1 MERGLFTVYRK
12 VLDGSD
18 AVTEQA
24 IRLCDNHVEIRRGR
38 AEEATSLAQ
47 IPRKECLGNCPW
59 REMKWR
65 RTAWVAEGYRLVGY
79 GTYENDRVQMVHE
92 TDPVPPEAQPRDERL
107 SLHWGTN
114 ALLTAQPL
122 EDALFDIAKALRS
135 EDVSASVQSR
145 YVEGW
150 TGLTVETDNRAWALK
165 LQPTGELTEVGQQEM
180 GARLLVA
187 DGTVPLLVLMR
198 IEDLFPGSIEFV
210 WLEQSD
216 AWLVEPAVARDDPHL
231 GDAVA
236 PFEKTLRVAAA
247 LDLLLARAELLG
259 EGTKGDPEPTW
270 F

>member
-12 VLDGSD
+12 MLDGSD
-18 AVTEQA
+18 AEMEWA
-24 IRLCDNHVEIRRGR
+24 IRLCEDHVDIRRGD
-38 AEEATSLAQ
+38 AEEATVLT
-47 IPRKECLGNCPW
+47 PVTKKECLGSCPW
-59 REMKWR
+59 REAKWR
-65 RTAWVAEGYRLVGY
+65 RTAWMADGFRLVGY

-114 ALLTAQPL
+114 ALLSAEPL

-150 TGLTVETDNRAWALK
+150 TGLTVDTDNRTWALK
-165 LQPTGELTEVGQQEM
+165 LQPTGELTEIGQQEM

-216 AWLVEPAVARDDPHL
+216 AWLVEPTVAREDPHL

-236 PFEKTLRVAAA
+236 PFEKTRQVAAA
-247 LDLLLARAELLG
+247 LELLLVRAELLG
-259 EGTKGDPEPTW
+259 EGAKGDLEPTW